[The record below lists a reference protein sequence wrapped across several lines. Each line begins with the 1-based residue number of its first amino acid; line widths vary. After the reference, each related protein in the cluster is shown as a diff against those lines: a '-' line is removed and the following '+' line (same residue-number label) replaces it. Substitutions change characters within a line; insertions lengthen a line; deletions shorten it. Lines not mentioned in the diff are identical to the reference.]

1 MHEHLTVT
9 ENLSTLEF
17 KNVLGVMLACNLLK
31 THLTCSRLQDTLF
44 YPRLRPH
51 SGHSEVLM
59 SIPQVRQT
67 QILQCGQCQ
76 FTPWIRSPQTTRFG
90 ETLISH
96 TSPLVSRDPL
106 RLISKQSSTEVRE
119 SAESECTHISIMKKE
134 KGEANFQRSPEVLS
148 LRMCISIRGRLEC
161 RRDCDM

>member
-1 MHEHLTVT
+1 MFTSAGYPLLPKASSTFGAFRGSHVNSTGEADTDLTVRAVPIHT
-9 ENLSTLEF
+9 VGPVPTDCT
-17 KNVLGVMLACNLLK
+17 G
-31 THLTCSRLQDTLF
+31 
-44 YPRLRPH
+44 
-51 SGHSEVLM
+51 
-59 SIPQVRQT
+59 
-67 QILQCGQCQ
+67 
-76 FTPWIRSPQTTRFG
+76 FG